1 MTGRP
6 EAHSN
11 ARLEAFCDGVFAFAL
26 TLLIIDVRVPAMDS
40 IAGTPELWRALEH
53 LTPSVSAFLLS
64 FVVIFITWVNHHGT
78 LKLVRKSS
86 APFMY
91 ANGFLLLTVV
101 FIPFP
106 TALLGASV
114 LTDHAAPAVALYD
127 AVLAVQ
133 AIAWLFLSFAALKG
147 HLPADE
153 QATAAIHKQRT
164 SGYFAFT
171 LYSLLAISAFW
182 FPLVAAIITGIT
194 WLVWLTFSIRL
205 KHT

>member
-1 MTGRP
+1 MEG
-6 EAHSN
+6 
-11 ARLEAFCDGVFAFAL
+11 
-26 TLLIIDVRVPAMDS
+26 
-40 IAGTPELWRALEH
+40 IAGTGELWRALEH
-53 LTPSVSAFLLS
+53 LAPSVSAFLLS

-114 LTDHAAPAVALYD
+114 LTDHAAPAVMLYD

-133 AIAWLFLSFAALKG
+133 AIAWAFLGIAALKD

-153 QATAAIHKQRT
+153 PATIAIRAQRT
-164 SGYFAFT
+164 SGYFAFA
-171 LYSLLAISAFW
+171 LYSVLAIAALW
-182 FPLVAAIITGIT
+182 VPLAAAAVTAVT
-194 WLVWLTFSIRL
+194 WMVWLVFSLRL
-205 KHT
+205 KHA